1 MRVAQR
7 PEPIHR
13 LAVMRAVGAAVICM
27 LLIACSGPMP
37 TASPNVGSPPPSTAL
52 AQPPPPKVQSALAR
66 AGITFVPL
74 TAAQLA
80 RVRVTITEA
89 KHTAFRDRSPGTGS
103 ENAVVVWKTFGC
115 VFLGRYRGEIRDG
128 TPRTF
133 SAYLVQ
139 ALGDPVPDYPVINIG
154 VVVVDAETGVMG
166 STYSGGE
173 PPNGM
178 MGTTCGHTP

>member
-1 MRVAQR
+1 MR
-7 PEPIHR
+7 
-13 LAVMRAVGAAVICM
+13 RASAAALIT
-27 LLIACSGPMP
+27 LLVACSGLSPVP
-37 TASPNVGSPPPSTAL
+37 TGSPPPSGAL
-52 AQPPPPKVQSALAR
+52 AQPPPPDVQSALAR
-66 AGITFVPL
+66 AGITFAPL

-80 RVRVTITEA
+80 RVRVTITQA

-103 ENAVVVWKTFGC
+103 INVVVVWKTFGC
-115 VFLGRYRGEIRDG
+115 VFLGRFRGEQMPHS

-154 VVVVDAETGVMG
+154 VVVVDAETGEMG
-166 STYSGGE
+166 ATYSGGE